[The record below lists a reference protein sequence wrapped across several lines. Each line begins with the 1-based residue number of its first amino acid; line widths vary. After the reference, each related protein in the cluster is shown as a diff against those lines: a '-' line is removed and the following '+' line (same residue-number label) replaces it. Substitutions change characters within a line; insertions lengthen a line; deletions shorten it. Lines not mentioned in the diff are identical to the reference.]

1 MFRKSSGGSL
11 GLRTRRDAIALEA
24 VAVFLGTAPHAAAQ
38 AWSFARIADTNTTVP
53 ASSSLFA
60 TFGIPSIGDG
70 VVGFAGFNVSLSE
83 AGVYLG
89 SGGALSVVADRHTLS
104 PGGTNFVGFAQGS
117 AVSPSIAAGQVAFTA
132 GDGIEGGIFL
142 KTQAAIIPV
151 ATTLIPV
158 PNGGGN
164 FSVTGT
170 PSLQN
175 GRVAF
180 YGGESGLAQSGI
192 YSWHGGSVSII
203 ADHAT
208 PIPAGSGTFTS
219 FADASLDAGLVAF
232 KGSGDG
238 GQQGIYLAD
247 GGGTIQRLYD
257 RGTVVPGGPGGTFDV
272 LARVALSQGSVV
284 FYGNGAAQE
293 GIYSDVGGS
302 LAAIADH
309 STAVPGHPGQHFVGF
324 GLAAIDDGI
333 VALTGIFAGANRGVF
348 STHGGSLGK
357 VLAWGDT
364 LDGKVVLDT
373 LIGTQGLDGNSL
385 ALYVEFTDGSK
396 GIYMATIP
404 APGAVALLSVA
415 GLFAARRTR
424 RPCYVPAVEA

>member
-1 MFRKSSGGSL
+1 M
-11 GLRTRRDAIALEA
+11 
-24 VAVFLGTAPHAAAQ
+24 
-38 AWSFARIADTNTTVP
+38 
-53 ASSSLFA
+53 
-60 TFGIPSIGDG
+60 
-70 VVGFAGFNVSLSE
+70 GFAGFNASLSE

-142 KTQAAIIPV
+142 KTQTAIIPV
-151 ATTLIPV
+151 GTTLIPV

-192 YSWHGGSVSII
+192 YSWQSGALSII
-203 ADHAT
+203 ADKST
-208 PIPAGSGTFTS
+208 PIPSGSGTFTS
-219 FADASLDAGLVAF
+219 FANASLDAGLVAF

-247 GGGTIQRLYD
+247 AGGALQRLYD
-257 RGTVVPGGPGGTFDV
+257 RTTVVPGGNGGTFDV
-272 LARVALSQGSVV
+272 LASVSLDQGRVA

-293 GIYSDVGGS
+293 GIYSDVSGS
-302 LAAIADH
+302 LTAIADH
-309 STAVPGHPGQHFVGF
+309 STPVPGHPGHTFVAFGF
-324 GLAAIDDGI
+324 AAIDEGV
-333 VALTGIFAGANRGVF
+333 VALTGFFAGANSGVF
-348 STHGGSLGK
+348 STHGGTLGK
-357 VLAWGDT
+357 VLGWGDT

-373 LIGTQGLDGNSL
+373 GIGTQSLDGDSI
-385 ALYVEFTDGSK
+385 ALWVAFTDGSQ

-404 APGAVALLSVA
+404 APGALALLGVA
-415 GLFAARRTR
+415 GLFAARRR
-424 RPCYVPAVEA
+424 R